1 MRSRFEFLSSY
12 QINATLVYCVQIF
25 IVLLGTTLGLRS
37 LGLDEL
43 IIPVTLGAIATALTD
58 FDDRLTIRLRNLMYV
73 SVLFFVV
80 STILELLAPYPAF
93 FIVYLSLSS
102 GFLILLGSLGQRY
115 ATISFGTVLLSVYTL
130 FGLGEYTH
138 WYQQPLYFVYGVLWY
153 GLTSVL
159 FFMIKPTLA
168 VQDNLAQ
175 IFQNLSQ
182 VLTLKSRLFDP
193 DNLDNV
199 EQLLFELSLENSKTV
214 QSLNSAKSSLLSR
227 LKASRV
233 NKNSMQWLHLYFV
246 AQDIHEQVSANYLH
260 YEQIQRNFSRSDLI
274 FGFKK
279 IFACKHRPANN

>member
-1 MRSRFEFLSSY
+1 MVNGLTACVKAQSTNIKNLTTITFMRSRFEFLSSY

-73 SVLFFVV
+73 SVLFLWSV
-80 STILELLAPYPAF
+80 P
-93 FIVYLSLSS
+93 YLSYWRPIPLFYCVPVVIEWLFNFA
-102 GFLILLGSLGQRY
+102 GFTWS
-115 ATISFGTVLLSVYTL
+115 TL
-130 FGLGEYTH
+130 CDHFIWYCAAVCLYPFGLGEYTH

-159 FFMIKPTLA
+159 FYMIKPTLA

-214 QSLNSAKSSLLSR
+214 QSLNSAK
-227 LKASRV
+227 V
-233 NKNSMQWLHLYFV
+233 HY
-246 AQDIHEQVSANYLH
+246 SAV
-260 YEQIQRNFSRSDLI
+260 
-274 FGFKK
+274 
-279 IFACKHRPANN
+279 